1 MTRFRF
7 AWILILLLCA
17 APAWSDDLTTITGKG
32 NLNGALEK
40 ITDDAIVLKSGDK
53 QVPTPLAQVLD
64 LKLRDARK
72 APAAETYAEVHL
84 ADESVLRCSK
94 ITLGNKE
101 AQLVLTTGAAVKVPM
116 SAILTVLRDAQEGAL
131 KSQFDKLK
139 KAKKRTDRIFVRG
152 AGGLNPIDGALGAV
166 DEARQT
172 IKFRPEAAGAEIEP
186 ALDKVQGLQ
195 FAAIDVPAAAAFC
208 KVIDM
213 DGNVLVASK
222 LSYDAGQATVT
233 TPYGQK
239 VVLENKLLAKLD
251 FNFGRLTFLS
261 DLDAKVPESV
271 LLGGFSPVRKDAN
284 LDGNPIMLQ
293 DKKYDKGLSMYA
305 GAQIEYALSGKYKK
319 LSALLGVDSRIAEEG
334 QGEVTLKIY
343 CDNEEKFSQKVST
356 MAPVP
361 ISLNIQDVFLLRIVV
376 VGSNFTNYSG
386 HATLANAQVSQ

>member
-7 AWILILLLCA
+7 AWIFILLLCA
-17 APAWSDDLTTITGKG
+17 TPAWSDDLTTITGKG

-40 ITDDAIVLKSGDK
+40 ITDADIVLKSGDK

-64 LKLRDARK
+64 LKLRDGRK
-72 APAAETYAEVHL
+72 VPAAESYLEVHL

-116 SAILTVLRDAQEGAL
+116 SAILTVLRDAQDGAI

-139 KAKKRTDRIFVRG
+139 KAKKRTDRIFVKG
-152 AGGLNPIDGALGAV
+152 AGGLNPIDGALGAI
-166 DEARQT
+166 DEAKQM
-172 IKFRPEAAGAEIEP
+172 IKFKPENLPEIES

-195 FAAIDVPAAAAFC
+195 FAAIDVPAAAALC

-233 TPYGQK
+233 TPYGRK
-239 VVLENKLLAKLD
+239 VALDNKLLAKFD

-261 DLDAKVPESV
+261 DLDAKIPDSV

-293 DKKYDKGLSMYA
+293 DKKFDKGLSMYA
-305 GAQIEYALSGKYKK
+305 GAQVEYALSGKYKK
-319 LSALLGVDSRIAEEG
+319 LSGLLGVDSGIAEEG
-334 QGEVTLKIY
+334 QGKVTLKIY
-343 CDNEEKFSQKVST
+343 CDNEEKFSQEVST
-356 MAPVP
+356 AAPVP